1 MLHQLW
7 RLSEPGN
14 GNLGLACDERGLV
27 LGRTPLIERRDGS
40 FRVRDAGEIER
51 LLSRAYGGA
60 LPLQR
65 IMSGLARVA
74 NALNANDQCLASI
87 AAVHLQIPD
96 LPNHATRDDMEAAD
110 LLIKSGDWNPALHPR
125 AGTPPNPGWFA
136 PTGGSDQEL
145 SPVRTAE
152 NLSPNQASDAPIA
165 GGDRVRLPSGPKRI
179 DELADFAEW
188 LANATPQDEAA
199 IRAEIKRYYAD
210 VGWQAAADDL
220 NSKLSVVL
228 RPDVTT
234 ATRQSIL
241 NSIDLYTRV
250 DPAEYVGTRDFLNAV
265 VLAGAGLV
273 AGGAAADEPSPV
285 WQLGWAKRGQIIN
298 EKFGDPAFPGNYPVI
313 DKIPDG
319 IATSVK
325 SIDLQAATY
334 QNNISLANRLL
345 QYVEGVR
352 DFDGVVWS
360 NLDIQASQITGRAVQ
375 LIVPKGS
382 MTAAQRAIIDQ
393 VRDIA
398 KRSNRPVDI
407 IVTEF

>member
-1 MLHQLW
+1 MIHQAW
-7 RLSEPGN
+7 RLSEYGED
-14 GNLGLACDERGLV
+14 NLGLACTEQGLV
-27 LGRTPLIERRDGS
+27 LGHTPLIERRDGR
-40 FRVRDAGEIER
+40 FIVRDQSEIEC
-51 LLSRAYGGA
+51 LLSRAYRGA

-65 IMSGLARVA
+65 LMAGLANVA
-74 NALNANDQCLASI
+74 KALNGNDLCLANI
-87 AAVHLQIPD
+87 AAVHLRIPD
-96 LPNHATRDDMEAAD
+96 LPSHAARDDIEAAD
-110 LLIKSGDWNPALHPR
+110 RLIKSGDWNPALHPR

-136 PTGGSDQEL
+136 LTGGSDQEL

-152 NLSPNQASDAPIA
+152 NQSPNQASDTPIA

-228 RPDVTT
+228 RPGVTQ

-241 NSIDLYTRV
+241 NSIDVYTRV

-265 VLAGAGLV
+265 ALAGAGLLV
-273 AGGAAADEPSPV
+273 GGAAADEASPI
-285 WQLGWAKRGQIIN
+285 WALGWAKRGQIIN
-298 EKFGDPAFPGNYPVI
+298 ERFGDPTFPGNYPVI
-313 DKIPDG
+313 DKIPNG
-319 IATSVK
+319 VATSVK
-325 SIDLQAATY
+325 SVDLNAAAY
-334 QNNISLANRLL
+334 QNDISLGNRLL
-345 QYVEGVR
+345 QYVEDVR
-352 DFDGVVWS
+352 DFDGAFWG
-360 NLDIQASQITGRAVQ
+360 NLDIQPGQITGRAVQ

-382 MTAAQRAIIDQ
+382 MTDAQRAIIGW
-393 VRDIA
+393 VRQMA
-398 KRSNRPVDI
+398 KQNNRPVDI